1 MLEGAMRRTGV
12 IMAGFASARIWLEA
26 WKLRRCALLV
36 ACVVAS
42 GIAAISSADTAETKR
57 VMLLHSFGRDFKPWS
72 DYARSIREEL
82 ERQSRWP
89 LDITDH
95 SLVTARSSDEDPEP
109 AFVEYLRALFAKR
122 PLDLVVSIGAPAT
135 AFVQRHRERLFA
147 ATPMVLTAV
156 EQRRIQWSRLTAND
170 AAVPVWINYRAAFE
184 NILQVLPA
192 TKNIIVVVGTSPIEK
207 FWKDAIGKEAEPL
220 AGRIAFSWTDHLSF
234 GDLLKQA
241 AALPPNTAIFW
252 ELMIVDGAGV
262 IHEGSAPLKRL
273 HAVSSAPIFSYDESF
288 FGGEIVGG
296 PLLRVVDTS
305 RQTAAVA
312 IRILGGEKAGDIK
325 IPPVAFARPQFDWRE
340 MRRWGIDESS
350 LPPGSLVLYREPTM
364 WHRYR
369 VQIIAVVA
377 LLLLQ
382 GALIAWLLYE
392 HWRRQAAEARSIQ
405 QVTELAR
412 MNRLATAGQLSAS
425 IAHEIRQPLAAI
437 ASSGSAGLN
446 WLNKRVPDLEEV
458 RIALQT
464 VVRQSHR
471 ADDVIKG
478 VRAMFSH
485 DSTVWTKV
493 NLNEIVEQVLALM
506 SRNIA
511 ATSIR
516 LNTKLTDNPPPLVMA
531 DPVQLQQLVLNL
543 IMNAVEAMTESDRG
557 ARMLNIE
564 TRFDQTGSVILTIA
578 DSGPGFDAKVAANLF
593 SPFLTTKA
601 RGMGMGL
608 SICKSIVERHGG
620 QLTVAS
626 IEPHGALLTIVLPE
640 LE

>member
-340 MRRWGIDESS
+340 MRHWGIDESS

-392 HWRRQAAEARSIQ
+392 HWRRQDVEARSIQ

>member
-262 IHEGSAPLKRL
+262 IHEGSAPLKWL

-392 HWRRQAAEARSIQ
+392 HWRRQDVEARSIQ

-516 LNTKLTDNPPPLVMA
+516 LSTKLTDNPPPLVMA

-626 IEPHGALLTIVLPE
+626 IEPHGALLTIMLPE

>member
-12 IMAGFASARIWLEA
+12 ITAGFASARIWLEA

-340 MRRWGIDESS
+340 MRRWGIHESS

-392 HWRRQAAEARSIQ
+392 HWRRQDVEARSIQ

-626 IEPHGALLTIVLPE
+626 IEPHGALLTIMLPE

>member
-12 IMAGFASARIWLEA
+12 ITAGFAAAKVWLKT
-26 WKLRRCALLV
+26 WKLRRYALLV
-36 ACVVAS
+36 ACLVTYGPVAVS
-42 GIAAISSADTAETKR
+42 LADAAETKR

-82 ERQSRWP
+82 ERQSPWP

-109 AFVEYLRALFAKR
+109 AFVEYLRATFVKR
-122 PLDLVVSIGAPAT
+122 PPDLIVSIGAPAT

-147 ATPMVLTAV
+147 TTPMVFTAV
-156 EQRRIQWSRLTAND
+156 EQRRVQQSRLTAND
-170 AAVPVWINYRAAFE
+170 APVPVWINYRAAFE
-184 NILQVLPA
+184 NILHVLPA
-192 TKNIIVVVGTSPIEK
+192 TQNIIVVVGSSPIEK
-207 FWKDAIGKEAEPL
+207 FWKEAIGKEVEPL
-220 AGRIAFSWTDHLSF
+220 AGRVALSWTDRLSF
-234 GDLLKQA
+234 EELLKQA
-241 AALPPNTAIFW
+241 AALPPHTAIFW

-262 IHEGSAPLKRL
+262 IHEGSAPLKKL
-273 HAVSSAPIFSYDESF
+273 HAVANAPIFSYDESF

-296 PLLRVVDTS
+296 PLLRVIDTS
-305 RQTAAVA
+305 RQAAAVA
-312 IRILGGEKAGDIK
+312 VRILGGERAGDIK
-325 IPPVAFARPQFDWRE
+325 LPPVAFARPQFDWRE
-340 MRRWGIDESS
+340 MRRWGISESN
-350 LPPGSLVLYREPTM
+350 LPLDSLVLYREPTV

-369 VQIIAVVA
+369 VQILAVVA

-405 QVTELAR
+405 QMAEIAR

-446 WLNKRVPDLEEV
+446 WLNKTVPDLEEA

-464 VVRQSHR
+464 VVRQCHR

-485 DSTVWTKV
+485 DSSVRIRV
-493 NLNEIVEQVLALM
+493 NLNELVEQVLALT

-511 ATSIR
+511 ANSIE
-516 LNTKLTDNPPPLVMA
+516 LNTKLMNNPPPLVMA
-531 DPVQLQQLVLNL
+531 DPIQLQQLVLNL
-543 IMNAVEAMTESDRG
+543 IVNAVEAMG
-557 ARMLNIE
+557 AFDGTRTLNIE
-564 TRFDQTGSVILTIA
+564 TRIDQAGYVILTIA
-578 DSGPGFDAKVAANLF
+578 DSGPGFDATVAANLF
-593 SPFLTTKA
+593 SPFVSTKA

-608 SICKSIVERHGG
+608 PICKSIAEQHGG
-620 QLTVAS
+620 QLIAVS
-626 IEPHGALLTIVLPE
+626 IKPHGAVLTAVLPG
-640 LE
+640 LG

>member
-392 HWRRQAAEARSIQ
+392 HWRRQDVEARSIQ

-626 IEPHGALLTIVLPE
+626 IEPHGALLTIMLPE

>member
-262 IHEGSAPLKRL
+262 IHEGSTPLKRL

-340 MRRWGIDESS
+340 MRHWGIDESS

-392 HWRRQAAEARSIQ
+392 HWRRQDVEARSIQ

-626 IEPHGALLTIVLPE
+626 IEPHGALLTIMLPE

>member
-262 IHEGSAPLKRL
+262 THEGSAPLKKL
-273 HAVSSAPIFSYDESF
+273 HAVANAPIFSYDESF

-392 HWRRQAAEARSIQ
+392 HWRRQDVEARSIQ

-564 TRFDQTGSVILTIA
+564 TRFDQTGSVVLTIA

>member
-262 IHEGSAPLKRL
+262 IHEGSAPLKWL

-392 HWRRQAAEARSIQ
+392 HWRRQDVEARSIQ

-564 TRFDQTGSVILTIA
+564 TRFDQTGSVVLTIA

-626 IEPHGALLTIVLPE
+626 IEPHGALLTIMLPE

>member
-392 HWRRQAAEARSIQ
+392 HWRRQDVEARSIQ

-626 IEPHGALLTIVLPE
+626 IKPHGALLTIVLPE

>member
-109 AFVEYLRALFAKR
+109 AFVEYLRALLAKR

-262 IHEGSAPLKRL
+262 IHEGSAPLKWL
-273 HAVSSAPIFSYDESF
+273 HAVSSAPTFSYDESF

-392 HWRRQAAEARSIQ
+392 HWRRQDVEARSIQ

-516 LNTKLTDNPPPLVMA
+516 LNTNLTDNPPPLVMA

-564 TRFDQTGSVILTIA
+564 TRFDQTGSVVLTIA

-626 IEPHGALLTIVLPE
+626 IEPHGALLTIMLPE

>member
-392 HWRRQAAEARSIQ
+392 HWRRQDVEARSIQ

-564 TRFDQTGSVILTIA
+564 TRFDQTGSVVLTIA

>member
-1 MLEGAMRRTGV
+1 
-12 IMAGFASARIWLEA
+12 
-26 WKLRRCALLV
+26 
-36 ACVVAS
+36 
-42 GIAAISSADTAETKR
+42 
-57 VMLLHSFGRDFKPWS
+57 
-72 DYARSIREEL
+72 
-82 ERQSRWP
+82 
-89 LDITDH
+89 
-95 SLVTARSSDEDPEP
+95 
-109 AFVEYLRALFAKR
+109 
-122 PLDLVVSIGAPAT
+122 
-135 AFVQRHRERLFA
+135 
-147 ATPMVLTAV
+147 
-156 EQRRIQWSRLTAND
+156 
-170 AAVPVWINYRAAFE
+170 VPVWINYRAAFE

-392 HWRRQAAEARSIQ
+392 HWRRQDVEARSIQ

-458 RIALQT
+458 RIALHT

-564 TRFDQTGSVILTIA
+564 TRFDQTGSVVLTIA

>member
-12 IMAGFASARIWLEA
+12 ITAGFASARIWLEA

-241 AALPPNTAIFW
+241 AALPPNTTIFW

-392 HWRRQAAEARSIQ
+392 HWRRQDVEARSIQ

-564 TRFDQTGSVILTIA
+564 TRFDQTGSVVLTIA

-626 IEPHGALLTIVLPE
+626 IEPHGALLTIMLPE

>member
-262 IHEGSAPLKRL
+262 IHEGSAPLKWL

-392 HWRRQAAEARSIQ
+392 HWRRQDVEARSIQ

-626 IEPHGALLTIVLPE
+626 IEPHGALLTIMLPE

>member
-392 HWRRQAAEARSIQ
+392 HWRRQDVEARSIQ

-564 TRFDQTGSVILTIA
+564 TRFDQTGSVVLTIA

-626 IEPHGALLTIVLPE
+626 IEPHGALLTIMLPE